1 MPRELEVLRGDRID
15 QPRDHADEQI
25 VYQMDDDEHRLRRGQ
40 KYIKKRVQRWC
51 RTPYVNSSA
60 AVSEPRLLMNQLP
73 QLAVQRAVLDRF

>member
-1 MPRELEVLRGDRID
+1 
-15 QPRDHADEQI
+15 
-25 VYQMDDDEHRLRRGQ
+25 MDDDEHRLRRGQ